1 MNELPKDLRRP
12 PNKLPALVFAL
23 GMILASIEGS
33 AGTEAVQPR
42 IVRQPFVTGK
52 VVVLDLG
59 SHFVTTIRMPEG
71 VSSVVVGDPTL
82 FKVEHSEKE
91 PRLVFVKPLTT
102 EPVQSNLLVSTTSG
116 RNCSFLLR
124 ARHAERQPEDE
135 TLQANPIYSVDF
147 LMELPPGRGFLIEET
162 SSSSLLISETLSASP
177 ADDASAATNDQGSSV
192 GRRTTVAEPAI
203 GKLDRLLEQQTRNS
217 LPSLEGSYFRVAVS
231 RVHEEGSQV
240 FVLFSVVNH
249 SRQNLEL
256 LPPQIQLAG
265 TLHRR
270 KLWVSSEQLPVVQY
284 LLRPGKLRPKERA
297 NGVVQFERPLFKQ
310 SNQTYL
316 LQIAESDAVDL
327 PVLIPIHLGRSNRPN
342 QELGQ

>member
-1 MNELPKDLRRP
+1 VNELRKNLHR
-12 PNKLPALVFAL
+12 PNKLPAFVLAL
-23 GMILASIEGS
+23 GMILASIEGN
-33 AGTEAVQPR
+33 AGTEEVGPR

-59 SHFVTTIRMPEG
+59 SHFVTTIRMPEA

-82 FKVEHSEKE
+82 FKVEHSDKE

-102 EPVQSNLLVSTTSG
+102 EPVHSNLLVSTTGG

-124 ARHAERQPEDE
+124 ARHEERPPEDE
-135 TLQANPIYSVDF
+135 TLQTNPIYPVDF
-147 LMELPPGRGFLIEET
+147 LIELPPGTGFLIEET
-162 SSSSLLISETLSASP
+162 SSSSSLISETLSASP
-177 ADDASAATNDQGSSV
+177 ADGGPPANNGQGGSV
-192 GRRTTVAEPAI
+192 GRRTAQAAI
-203 GKLDRLLEQQTRNS
+203 GKLDLLLEQQTKNS
-217 LPSLEGSYFRVAVS
+217 LPSLEGRHFRVAVS

-240 FVLFSVVNH
+240 FVLFSVVNQ

-270 KLWVSSEQLPVVQY
+270 KLSVSSEQLPVAQY
-284 LLRPGKLRPKERA
+284 ILRPGKLRPKERA

-316 LQIAESDAVDL
+316 LQIAESEAVDL
-327 PVLIPIHLGRSNRPN
+327 PVLIPLHLGRSNGPN

>member
-1 MNELPKDLRRP
+1 MNEPRKDLHRP

-33 AGTEAVQPR
+33 AGTEEVEPR
-42 IVRQPFVTGK
+42 IVRKPFVTGK

-59 SHFVTTIRMPEG
+59 SHFVTTIRMPEA

-82 FKVEHSEKE
+82 FKVEHSDKE

-102 EPVQSNLLVSTTSG
+102 EPVQSNLLVSTTGG
-116 RNCSFLLR
+116 RNCCFLLR
-124 ARHAERQPEDE
+124 SREGERPREDGK
-135 TLQANPIYSVDF
+135 LQTNLIYPVDF
-147 LMELPPGRGFLIEET
+147 LMELPPGRDFLIEET
-162 SSSSLLISETLSASP
+162 SSSSLLISETLSASLADGRSP
-177 ADDASAATNDQGSSV
+177 ANNDQGGSV
-192 GRRTTVAEPAI
+192 DRRTAEPAI
-203 GKLDRLLEQQTRNS
+203 GKLDLLLEQQTRNI
-217 LPSLEGSYFRVAVS
+217 LPPLEGSHFRVAVS
-231 RVHEEGSQV
+231 RVHEEGRQV
-240 FVLFSVVNH
+240 FVLFSVVNQ

-270 KLWVSSEQLPVVQY
+270 KLPVSSEQLPVVQY
-284 LLRPGKLRPKERA
+284 LLRPGKLRPNGRA
-297 NGVVQFERPLFKQ
+297 DGVVQFERPLFKQ

-316 LQIAESDAVDL
+316 LQIAESEAVDL
-327 PVLIPIHLGRSNRPN
+327 PVLIPIHLGRSNRLN